1 MNETGFSITFEKQP
15 ISLNMIV
22 SGYFADL
29 FLGGFV
35 AIFAVLLTKSVSIEA
50 VIIIF
55 LFAWVPF
62 MAEGQHYI

>member
-1 MNETGFSITFEKQP
+1 MNKTGLSITFEKQP
-15 ISLNMIV
+15 ISLNMIL

-35 AIFAVLLTKSVSIEA
+35 GIYAVLLTKSLSIVA

-55 LFAWVPF
+55 LFAWAPF
-62 MAEGQHYI
+62 MAEGQHNI

>member
-1 MNETGFSITFEKQP
+1 MNETDLAITLEKQP
-15 ISLNMIV
+15 ILLNMIV

-35 AIFAVLLTKSVSIEA
+35 GIFAVLLTKSVSIEA

-62 MAEGQHYI
+62 MAEGQHNI